1 MANIGLSQLW
11 DHRDGGD
18 IADIGNS
25 TLTENDTAAI
35 NKLLGELT
43 NGKARVLT
51 SVDIFAIT
59 RQSELVIIV
68 ARDLKKNLL
77 DGANIIGMGTIHWIE
92 LPTKVNAY
100 IDDVVVDSNY
110 RGQKIG
116 EKITQELIRIA
127 KLIGAKCID
136 LTSSPS
142 RTAANKLYQKLGFV
156 KRETNVYR
164 LKL

>member
-1 MANIGLSQLW
+1 MANVALSQLW
-11 DHRDGGD
+11 DHWGRDD
-18 IADIGNS
+18 TADVENS
-25 TLTENDTAAI
+25 VLAENDAVAV
-35 NKLLGELT
+35 NRLLWELT

-51 SVDIFAIT
+51 NLEIFAIT
-59 RQSELVIIV
+59 RQTELVIVV
-68 ARDLKKNLL
+68 ARDLEKNIWN
-77 DGANIIGMGTIHWIE
+77 GSNIIGMGTIHWIQ

-110 RGQKIG
+110 RGQHIG

-136 LTSSPS
+136 LTSNPS

-164 LKL
+164 LDL